1 MWGAALR
8 TRPPAGLWSRAG
20 HATKLRLR
28 SSEDRDHTLTLRDST
43 VPSLPW
49 SPVEKSHS
57 ALEGSN
63 SETQEQ
69 PRFFPGDAVSDSV
82 YLNFMDELRAC
93 AHVCLCIF
101 FVNCGSFVLF
111 CLEFVWVL
119 LFWFGGWFLFC
130 LGDCGQDLI
139 DSGI

>member
-1 MWGAALR
+1 MCG
-8 TRPPAGLWSRAG
+8 GLWSRAG

-28 SSEDRDHTLTLRDST
+28 SSEDRDHTPTLRDST

-69 PRFFPGDAVSDSV
+69 PGDAVSDSV

-101 FVNCGSFVLF
+101 LLIMGLLFCFALNLFGFCCFGLGGGFYFVL
-111 CLEFVWVL
+111 VIV
-119 LFWFGGWFLFC
+119 
-130 LGDCGQDLI
+130 DRT
-139 DSGI
+139 S

>member
-8 TRPPAGLWSRAG
+8 TRPPAGSWSRAD
-20 HATKLRLR
+20 ATKLRLR

-101 FVNCGSFVLF
+101 LLIVGLLF
-111 CLEFVWVL
+111 CFALN
-119 LFWFGGWFLFC
+119 LFGFCCFGLGGGFFC
-130 LGDCGQDLI
+130 FGDCRQDLI